1 MAKNKISIDFPISG
15 EWRILRPPGHHPF
28 AFDFVKMDDNKKRY
42 SRKNKFI
49 YYVST
54 ISSNEYYSWNQNIYS
69 PIDGKVIQIGTG
81 IEDRLKTN
89 IWNTINIWY
98 NATYRFK
105 PEEKNGRLDIRTN
118 TGNYLMIQ
126 AKEGYTVLLAHLMNN
141 SINVSL
147 GQSLQVGDIVGK
159 VGNSGNLTMPHLH
172 INIFDQIENPLKSK
186 VLPFVFSEYE
196 ELQSNGIW
204 KKSTFSVPKIKAHII
219 AKNCGINTVGRHNV

>member
-28 AFDFVKMDDNKKRY
+28 AFDFVKMDDDKKRY

-49 YYVST
+49 YYVSA

-105 PEEKNGRLDIRTN
+105 PEEKNGRLDIRPN

-141 SINVSL
+141 
-147 GQSLQVGDIVGK
+147 
-159 VGNSGNLTMPHLH
+159 
-172 INIFDQIENPLKSK
+172 
-186 VLPFVFSEYE
+186 
-196 ELQSNGIW
+196 
-204 KKSTFSVPKIKAHII
+204 
-219 AKNCGINTVGRHNV
+219 

>member
-28 AFDFVKMDDNKKRY
+28 AFDFVKMDDDKKRY

-69 PIDGKVIQIGTG
+69 PIDGKVI
-81 IEDRLKTN
+81 
-89 IWNTINIWY
+89 
-98 NATYRFK
+98 
-105 PEEKNGRLDIRTN
+105 
-118 TGNYLMIQ
+118 
-126 AKEGYTVLLAHLMNN
+126 
-141 SINVSL
+141 
-147 GQSLQVGDIVGK
+147 
-159 VGNSGNLTMPHLH
+159 
-172 INIFDQIENPLKSK
+172 
-186 VLPFVFSEYE
+186 PFVFSEYE

-219 AKNCGINTVGRHNV
+219 AKNCGINTVG